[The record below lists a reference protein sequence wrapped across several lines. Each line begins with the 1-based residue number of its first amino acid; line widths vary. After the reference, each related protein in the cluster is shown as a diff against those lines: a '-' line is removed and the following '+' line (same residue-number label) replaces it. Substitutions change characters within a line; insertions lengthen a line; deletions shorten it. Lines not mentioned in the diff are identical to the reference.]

1 MHPDALV
8 ARLACILLGYLF
20 GSFLTAEVV
29 ARVVSGKSARQL
41 GTGNPGMANIMAQ
54 LGKGAGLLTLAG
66 DTLKTVAACG
76 AAYYATAPLIGQASI
91 LYAGLGAV
99 LGHNYPAW
107 ARFRGGKGVAV
118 TCTWLVLYLPFW
130 GTLCCIAGGALVLWL
145 GYLPLGA
152 VVIPSAG
159 HPARV
164 AFLWPRKRHSNFGP
178 GHHDVQPP
186 LPRPAADSA
195 GDRAPIFP
203 TPQSKMNNFIIA
215 YFHQPE
221 KL

>member
-1 MHPDALV
+1 MHPDALA

-107 ARFRGGKGVAV
+107 AGFRGGKGVAV
-118 TCTWLVLYLPFW
+118 TCVWLVLYLPFW

-145 GYLPLGA
+145 GYL
-152 VVIPSAG
+152 
-159 HPARV
+159 
-164 AFLWPRKRHSNFGP
+164 GP
-178 GHHDVQPP
+178 GHHYVQPP

>member
-1 MHPDALV
+1 MHPDALA

-66 DTLKTVAACG
+66 DMLKTVAACG
-76 AAYYATAPLIGQASI
+76 AAYYAMAPLIGQASI

-107 ARFRGGKGVAV
+107 ARFRGGKGVAA
-118 TCTWLVLYLPFW
+118 TCTWHALRLRWRGPGPVARLP
-130 GTLCCIAGGALVLWL
+130 AVGGC
-145 GYLPLGA
+145 GD
-152 VVIPSAG
+152 PSAG

-178 GHHDVQPP
+178 GHHYVQPP

>member
-1 MHPDALV
+1 MHPDALA

-107 ARFRGGKGVAV
+107 AGFRGGKGVAV
-118 TCTWLVLYLPFW
+118 TCVWLVLYLPFW

-145 GYLPLGA
+145 
-152 VVIPSAG
+152 SAG

-178 GHHDVQPP
+178 GHHYVQPP